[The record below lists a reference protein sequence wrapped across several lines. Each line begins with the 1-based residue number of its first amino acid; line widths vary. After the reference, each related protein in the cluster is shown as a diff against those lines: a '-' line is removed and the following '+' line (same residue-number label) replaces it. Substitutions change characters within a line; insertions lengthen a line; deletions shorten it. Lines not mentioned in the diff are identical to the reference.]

1 MRTLRLIFSLLACAF
16 ATGAAAQYPDK
27 PIRLIVPQA
36 PGSATDTVARILGAE
51 LGKELGQQVVID
63 NRPGGALTLGL
74 DLTAKADPDGYT
86 ICMGPIG
93 ALAINRH
100 MVAKLPYDIERD
112 LQPIA
117 LVTRG
122 HLLLAVSPTL
132 PFKSVQEIIDYAKQ
146 NPGKLLNAS
155 SSNGSP
161 GHVGGELFKYMSG
174 TDIVHVPYRGGA
186 AAINDL
192 IAGRVHLMFESLNSI
207 APHAK
212 AGTVRPLAVS
222 GARRSPGFPD
232 LPTVAEAGVP
242 GYEAPTWSGV
252 IAPAGVPRPIIDKL
266 NAGINKAIE
275 LADLPRPLR
284 LDRRRAGRRL
294 ARRVCRSDQEG
305 FRQVGG
311 CDPAGGG
318 AARLDARYVAGTACR
333 SLFGRAGANANEEVG
348 CPVPPCQRATI
359 PPATSRECWSESPM
373 SRP

>member
-1 MRTLRLIFSLLACAF
+1 MRSLRLFLLLLACAF

-51 LGKELGQQVVID
+51 LGKELGQQIVID

-207 APHAK
+207 APHARQ
-212 AGTVRPLAVS
+212 GTVRALAVS

-252 IAPAGVPRPIIDKL
+252 IAPAGVPRPIIDRL

-275 LADLPRPLR
+275 SQTFRDRFASIGDEPAGGSPEEFAEVIRKDSAKWADVI
-284 LDRRRAGRRL
+284 RRAG
-294 ARRVCRSDQEG
+294 
-305 FRQVGG
+305 
-311 CDPAGGG
+311 
-318 AARLDARYVAGTACR
+318 ARLD
-333 SLFGRAGANANEEVG
+333 
-348 CPVPPCQRATI
+348 
-359 PPATSRECWSESPM
+359 
-373 SRP
+373 

>member
-1 MRTLRLIFSLLACAF
+1 MFGIRVVPLLLVCAF
-16 ATGAAAQYPDK
+16 ATGAAAEYPDK

-36 PGSATDTVARILGAE
+36 AGSATDTVARILGAE

-74 DLTAKADPDGYT
+74 DLTAKSDPDGYT

-93 ALAINRH
+93 ALAITRH

-112 LQPIA
+112 FQPIA
-117 LVTRG
+117 VVTRG
-122 HLLLAVSPTL
+122 HLLLAVSPTV
-132 PFKSVQEIIDYAKQ
+132 PFKSVAELVAYAKA

-192 IAGRVHLMFESLNSI
+192 IAGRVQLMFESLNSI

-212 AGTVRPLAVS
+212 SGTVRALAVS

-232 LPTVAEAGVP
+232 LPTIAEAGVA

-252 IAPAGVPRPIIDKL
+252 IAPTGVPRPIIDKL
-266 NAGINKAIE
+266 NAGINKAI
-275 LADLPRPLR
+275 ASQTFR
-284 LDRRRAGRRL
+284 DRFAEIG
-294 ARRVCRSDQEG
+294 DE
-305 FRQVGG
+305 
-311 CDPAGGG
+311 PAGGTPEEFAELIQKDSKKWAEVVRRSG
-318 AARLDARYVAGTACR
+318 ARLD
-333 SLFGRAGANANEEVG
+333 
-348 CPVPPCQRATI
+348 
-359 PPATSRECWSESPM
+359 
-373 SRP
+373 

>member
-1 MRTLRLIFSLLACAF
+1 MRSLRLLPLLLACVF

-27 PIRLIVPQA
+27 PIKLIVPQA
-36 PGSATDTVARILGAE
+36 AGSATDTVARILGAE
-51 LGKELGQQVVID
+51 LAKEVGQQIIID

-132 PFKSVQEIIDYAKQ
+132 PFQSVQEIIDYAKA

-192 IAGRVHLMFESLNSI
+192 IAGRVQLMFESLNSI

-212 AGTVRPLAVS
+212 SGTVRALAVS
-222 GARRSPGFPD
+222 GARRSPAFPD
-232 LPTVAEAGVP
+232 LPTIAEGGVP
-242 GYEAPTWSGV
+242 GYEAPTWNGV
-252 IAPAGVPRPIIDKL
+252 IAPAAVPRSIIDKL
-266 NAGINKAIE
+266 NSAINNAIASQAFKDRFAMIGDEPAGGTPEEFGE
-275 LADLPRPLR
+275 LIRKDSAKWGEVV
-284 LDRRRAGRRL
+284 RRAG
-294 ARRVCRSDQEG
+294 
-305 FRQVGG
+305 
-311 CDPAGGG
+311 
-318 AARLDARYVAGTACR
+318 ARLD
-333 SLFGRAGANANEEVG
+333 
-348 CPVPPCQRATI
+348 
-359 PPATSRECWSESPM
+359 
-373 SRP
+373 